1 MLIPK
6 TIEDI
11 KALIAQGQQEGLN
24 LEYKGA
30 AALGTS
36 DGKKNEIAKDVSAM
50 ANSDGGIIIYG
61 VREFDE
67 VNKKHLPEGV
77 DPVIRAG
84 FTKEQLEQI
93 IQSNIRPKIEGLKIY
108 PISLLDPDHVIYIVE
123 IPQSTTCHQA
133 KDKKYYKRHNFESV
147 PMEHYEI
154 LDVLNRAKHPSIDL
168 EFFMIK
174 DESKI
179 ILQFYPINAG
189 VIIAHHIN
197 YVVQIQSDVL
207 NFKESCLST
216 KSISENSKIEYR
228 GDNTFGG
235 IFYPILPCCKWPHY
249 KSSFILLNKAPENLK
264 ELSWVVYADNATPRT
279 GLINLKDLYAME
291 NGSFNLNSKIN
302 TFAS

>member
-216 KSISENSKIEYR
+216 KSISENSKIEYPTASFTKTPISVTSTPGSYLSSASTSVFSSR
-228 GDNTFGG
+228 SVFLKSLF
-235 IFYPILPCCKWPHY
+235 IFDF
-249 KSSFILLNKAPENLK
+249 SSC
-264 ELSWVVYADNATPRT
+264 W
-279 GLINLKDLYAME
+279 LIYE
-291 NGSFNLNSKIN
+291 SCRSF
-302 TFAS
+302 FHHH